1 MIRFVAFMGSIDDA
15 GEVNDENVEGESV
28 DSREGG
34 GRCSSCDNHCTTCK
48 VSTSTSQESQF
59 SPEAVFVNIMT
70 DRLQSALR
78 RRDAKL
84 RRKLRNQ
91 EEVSTKILS

>member
-1 MIRFVAFMGSIDDA
+1 MMRMLKESQLTRERVVADARLATITAQLARFQ
-15 GEVNDENVEGESV
+15 
-28 DSREGG
+28 
-34 GRCSSCDNHCTTCK
+34 HQQ
-48 VSTSTSQESQF
+48 SQESQF
-59 SPEAVFVNIMT
+59 SPEGVFVNILT

>member
-1 MIRFVAFMGSIDDA
+1 MMRMLKESQLTRERVVADARLATITAQLARFQ
-15 GEVNDENVEGESV
+15 
-28 DSREGG
+28 
-34 GRCSSCDNHCTTCK
+34 HQHHQ
-48 VSTSTSQESQF
+48 SQESQF
-59 SPEAVFVNIMT
+59 SPEGVFVNIVT
-70 DRLQSALR
+70 GRLQSALR